1 MDKALTEIFAFI
13 DECNE
18 YVQKNKIWE
27 VDCKDREK
35 KLYEDLAKLNKEKVN
50 MKALERTVEEI
61 SRRPLEVDKETV
73 GFVASQKINI
83 LMQRLY
89 HDPRDLNTLKSVEAL
104 LRVLSPLSLNLD
116 LWKAQNAYF
125 AISTE
130 FLSKP
135 RRNEKEKEV
144 GELPPPWLELFK
156 SLGDYLQVKSQ

>member
-1 MDKALTEIFAFI
+1 M
-13 DECNE
+13 
-18 YVQKNKIWE
+18 
-27 VDCKDREK
+27 
-35 KLYEDLAKLNKEKVN
+35 
-50 MKALERTVEEI
+50 
-61 SRRPLEVDKETV
+61 